1 MKPDVRTI
9 QVSARMCL
17 LHRHAGNRQRK
28 AASLV
33 PAGAKRAELSLED
46 RQIPCHF
53 ARIERILIFGRL
65 SNL

>member
-1 MKPDVRTI
+1 
-9 QVSARMCL
+9 MCL

-33 PAGAKRAELSLED
+33 PAGSGRAELWLED
-46 RQIPCHF
+46 RLIQFHF